1 MGSMELTYPINLN
14 GFEDDATSGDVLT
27 RYGEYL
33 GTWAFV
39 TDEENETGVFHFTVD
54 DTNEPMFSEGV
65 GVLSSG
71 MLTGMAMSKLCSSIR
86 DWHEDPT

>member
-1 MGSMELTYPINLN
+1 MELTYPINLN
-14 GFEDDATSGDVLT
+14 GFEDNATSGDVLT

-39 TDEENETGVFHFTVD
+39 TDEDNETGVFHFTVHD
-54 DTNEPMFSEGV
+54 AREPMPSEGV

-86 DWHEDPT
+86 DWHEDSI

>member
-1 MGSMELTYPINLN
+1 MELTYPINLN

-39 TDEENETGVFHFTVD
+39 TDEENETGVFHFTVPD
-54 DTNEPMFSEGV
+54 ASEPMFSEGV

-86 DWHEDPT
+86 DWRDEDLT